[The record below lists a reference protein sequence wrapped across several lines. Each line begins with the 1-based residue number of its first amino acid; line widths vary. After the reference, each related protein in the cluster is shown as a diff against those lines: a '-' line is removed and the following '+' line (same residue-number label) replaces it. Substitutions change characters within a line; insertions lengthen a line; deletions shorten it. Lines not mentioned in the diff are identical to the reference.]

1 MKKKPTNES
10 KLKKLIAL
18 NSPILNALLLE
29 RICKIMEITQ
39 EDMKENPKNWERSII
54 HPSLFHQLNDNVR
67 ETLEDWKATTE
78 QDEQRYE
85 LKHS

>member
-1 MKKKPTNES
+1 MKKKQTTNET

-39 EDMKENPKNWERSII
+39 EDMKENPQDWERSII
-54 HPSLFHQLNDNVR
+54 HIS
-67 ETLEDWKATTE
+67 
-78 QDEQRYE
+78 
-85 LKHS
+85 